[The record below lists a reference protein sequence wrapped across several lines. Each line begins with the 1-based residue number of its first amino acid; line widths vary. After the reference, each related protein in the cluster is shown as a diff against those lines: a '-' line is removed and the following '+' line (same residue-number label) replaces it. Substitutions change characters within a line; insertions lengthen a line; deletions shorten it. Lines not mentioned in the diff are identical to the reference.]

1 MNSVLLLTIGRL
13 AGVAGLL
20 LCIVAFGVRLTG
32 VYFLGGFQ
40 LGTLLLAGIAAMIAG
55 CFCLLLVLTAGS
67 KSLR

>member
-1 MNSVLLLTIGRL
+1 MNSLLLLVGRL
-13 AGVAGLL
+13 AGAAGLL

-55 CFCLLLVLTAGS
+55 CFCLLLTLTSES
-67 KSLR
+67 KALR

>member
-1 MNSVLLLTIGRL
+1 MNSVLLLMGRL

-55 CFCLLLVLTAGS
+55 CFCLLLVLTDGS